1 MGLRGTMAQEGYIH
15 ALRDGPGHV
24 PGGPLLFAFH
34 GTGGD
39 ELQFLDAAVEAMPEA
54 RVIAPRGD
62 VSEGGAL
69 RFFRRT
75 AEGIYDFEDLARR
88 TEAMAAFVAAHRAP
102 LPSATLG
109 LGYSNGANILA
120 SVIDRYPGHFT
131 HAVLM
136 HPLVTWD
143 IASGASL
150 SGLSVLIA
158 AGGRDPICPPERTG
172 ALAEALEA
180 RGARVRVWWHVGGHE
195 VTQAEWAAVAA
206 WLGEVRAS
214 LEGPQTLQIRH
225 EAANGKGRWFLR
237 AGSGHEAEMTYSR
250 VSPERIIVDHTGV
263 PDVFRGQGVGER
275 LYRAMVETA
284 RREGWR
290 VIPLCPFAAA
300 QFRRHPEDADVL
312 AERP

>member
-1 MGLRGTMAQEGYIH
+1 MARDGYIH

-24 PGGPLLFAFH
+24 PGGPLLFVFH

-39 ELQFLDAAVEAMPEA
+39 ERQFLGPALEAMPEA

-62 VSEGGAL
+62 VAEGGAL

-75 AEGIYDFEDLARR
+75 AAGVYDFDDLARR
-88 TEAMAAFVAAHRAP
+88 SEAMAAFVAAHRVP
-102 LPSATLG
+102 PPSATLG

-120 SVIDRYPGHFT
+120 SVIDRHPGLFS

-143 IASGASL
+143 IAAGAPL
-150 SGLSVLIA
+150 AGQSVLIT
-158 AGGRDPICPPERTG
+158 AGGRDPVCPPERTG

-180 RGARVRVWWHVGGHE
+180 RGARVRVWWHPGGHE
-195 VTQAEWAAVAA
+195 VTPAEWAAVAA
-206 WLGEVRAS
+206 WLGEVRARLQGPGA
-214 LEGPQTLQIRH
+214 LEIRH
-225 EAANGKGRWFLR
+225 EEAGGKGRWVLR
-237 AGSGHEAEMTYSR
+237 AASGHEAEMTYSR
-250 VSPERIIVDHTGV
+250 AAPGLIILDHTGV
-263 PDVFRGQGVGER
+263 PDVFRGQGVGRR
-275 LYRAMVETA
+275 LYSAMLETA
-284 RREGWR
+284 RREGWK

-312 AERP
+312 ENPP